1 MSLKLRRD
9 APAIYVALSQARQGE
24 HHVQELGAT
33 LAPNS
38 SILLAT
44 LYACINVQSRK
55 MPQSL
60 KGNERYLMCLTQL
73 SYIDGPRKS
82 ADLVALEEHACPAA
96 TSIFD
101 VSHSCD
107 YSSAAKGARRC

>member
-60 KGNERYLMCLTQL
+60 KGNERYLSVLHNYLTL
-73 SYIDGPRKS
+73 M
-82 ADLVALEEHACPAA
+82 AL
-96 TSIFD
+96 
-101 VSHSCD
+101 
-107 YSSAAKGARRC
+107 AKVPI